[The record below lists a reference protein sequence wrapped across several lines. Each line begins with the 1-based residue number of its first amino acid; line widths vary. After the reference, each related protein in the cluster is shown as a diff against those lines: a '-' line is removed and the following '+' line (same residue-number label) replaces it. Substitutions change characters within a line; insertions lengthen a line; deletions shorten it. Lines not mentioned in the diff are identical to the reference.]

1 MVETLEQQLTAMTE
15 ARRVE
20 RDAATVQARFI
31 EAMTCQAEAQQ
42 HEITR
47 LRMFV
52 GKVMESRRNYWR
64 NTNEMSDDPSDEA
77 TLTKE
82 LKLFDPLY
90 KAAEQALAGT
100 KEGE

>member
-1 MVETLEQQLTAMTE
+1 MSDMMTVEEHNRIVEQTITAMDAE
-15 ARRVE
+15 RVSFE
-20 RDAATVQARFI
+20 Q
-31 EAMTCQAEAQQ
+31 
-42 HEITR
+42 EIAR

-64 NTNEMSDDPSDEA
+64 NTNEMSGDPSDEA

-100 KEGE
+100 KEGG